1 MEAEQPKQEE
11 KEQIIEEKKTN
22 CTLCG
27 LCRLSC
33 PVYKVFLNE
42 TAGPRGKAVL
52 LRQNSPSRHFYLCTL
67 CKACE
72 KTCILKDIDLTEK
85 IRKFRQDLVELGM
98 TTEANERMIENIRRY
113 GNTIGPIDPNKKKI
127 ELFCC

>member
-1 MEAEQPKQEE
+1 MAEQIQSEE
-11 KEQIIEEKKTN
+11 GKTK

-33 PVYKVFLNE
+33 PVYKLVLNE
-42 TAGPRGKAVL
+42 STSPRGKAVL
-52 LRQNSPSRHFYLCTL
+52 LKSNFPSMRFYLCTM

-72 KTCILKDIDLTEK
+72 ESCILSDIDLIEK
-85 IRKFRQDLVELGM
+85 IRSFRAELVQLGM
-98 TTEANERMIENIRRY
+98 TTEANERMIENIRNH
-113 GNTIGPIDPNKKKI
+113 GNAIGPVEKGKKL